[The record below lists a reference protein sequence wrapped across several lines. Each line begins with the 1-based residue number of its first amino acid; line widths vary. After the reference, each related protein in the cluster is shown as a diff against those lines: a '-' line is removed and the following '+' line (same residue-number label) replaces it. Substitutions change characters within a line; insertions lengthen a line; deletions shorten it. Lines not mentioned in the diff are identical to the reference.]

1 MVGLQL
7 ESEPVTTVLARLD
20 KRADK
25 VRLLMEAASPEE
37 IAGLWAQLD
46 LSGIYHDCA
55 LEGQVVSPEELTAAF
70 DDTSL
75 KEATSLPVFATL
87 RAHKQAY
94 DTIREL
100 AGRRRLDLSL
110 DLFKQ
115 FHAMFASNPEEAK
128 AGRYRK
134 DIPLHRSYFH
144 EINEP
149 QKIGSNMRQLINW
162 VNSPDEAENV
172 HPINWAARFHFQFMR
187 IFPFTE
193 TSGKVGRAVMNLILV
208 RQGYLPAVIHATERQ
223 RYYEALRQHQQALTD
238 LVVDSELAALDAA
251 VRYLERGPNG

>member
-7 ESEPVTTVLARLD
+7 ESEPSTNVLARVD
-20 KRADK
+20 TRADE
-25 VRLLMEAASPEE
+25 VRQLMEAATPEE

-55 LEGQVVSPEELTAAF
+55 LEGQVISPDELTTAF
-70 DDTSL
+70 DDTAV
-75 KEATSLPVFATL
+75 KDATALPVFTTL
-87 RAHKQAY
+87 RTHKHAY

-100 AGRRRLDLSL
+100 AGRKRLELNL

-115 FHAMFASNPEEAK
+115 FHAMFASNPDEAK

-149 QKIGSNMRQLINW
+149 QKIGPNMRQLVAWIN
-162 VNSPDEAENV
+162 NPEEAANIIAFTRGLGLEFGEMDV
-172 HPINWAARFHFQFMR
+172 LSDRTDGR
-187 IFPFTE
+187 IDIVDANNTPW
-193 TSGKVGRAVMNLILV
+193 GPPRIMAPADIQRAVERLSVHFKACYFPGDPLV
-208 RQGYLPAVIHATERQ
+208 G
-223 RYYEALRQHQQALTD
+223 
-238 LVVDSELAALDAA
+238 
-251 VRYLERGPNG
+251 